1 MMRPR
6 PARWFEVLC
15 ARQDSGRL
23 LQALGNT
30 GAVELEARS
39 GTGLPAEYAA
49 MAGGLAEFHAW
60 QTRCADF
67 WPAPRLGNP
76 CPLPPMETLEQA
88 LDAVRRWGRECE
100 GDIAALQAVE
110 RQRVDLLRWREA
122 IRAWRAQASTLPPG
136 QASGALIG
144 SWLLDPGAASIAPET
159 LGLARSL
166 TLDGERR
173 VYLLVGE
180 RAAIAAAGPQIA
192 AGHGW
197 LSPAPTW
204 MPQQLEDFE
213 PAAAAQLASLDALAQ
228 QHRERMQ
235 RVATD
240 TRLAQALAD
249 LGRLDWIVR
258 NVRALRT
265 TALFALVSG
274 WTSDATGLCIE
285 RAVAESGAQALL
297 RFPPAPTDLSPP
309 LLLANPAWAR
319 PFEVFSAALG
329 VPGRNEADPTAVIA
343 IVAPLLFGYMFGD
356 IGQGAIIAVAGF
368 WLQRRHVLGR
378 LLLSGGIASMAFGWL
393 YGSVFAIEH
402 LVDPL
407 WVAPLQAPLLILG
420 VPLVGGALLLLLGLA
435 LNAVGAWWRGCFDE
449 WLRADAGGVL
459 VYIGLLLALVARDAL
474 WLAAAGLA
482 WTLIAAFAH
491 RQSLGALA
499 AAFGELLE
507 RSVQLLVNT
516 LSFARVGAFALAH
529 AGLSSAVIA
538 LTKAIDHPLLA
549 LAMLLAGNALILLLE
564 GMVVSIQTT
573 RLVLFEFF
581 TRFLT
586 GAGRVFS
593 PLPPPPA
600 ISLEA

>member
-1 MMRPR
+1 MMRPQ

-15 ARQDSGRL
+15 ARPDTGRL
-23 LQALGNT
+23 LHALGQT
-30 GAVELEARS
+30 GAVELEAH
-39 GTGLPAEYAA
+39 GGAGPPQDFAA

-60 QTRCADF
+60 LTRCASF
-67 WPAPRLGNP
+67 WPAPRQATS
-76 CPLPPMETLEQA
+76 CPLPPTETLAQA

-100 GDIAALQAVE
+100 SDIASLQALARE
-110 RQRVDLLRWREA
+110 RAELLRWREA
-122 IRAWRAQASTLPPG
+122 VCAWRAQAATLPQSHAG
-136 QASGALIG
+136 GTLIG
-144 SWLLDPGAASIAPET
+144 SWLLDPGSAALAPES

-166 TLDGERR
+166 TLDGDRR

-180 RAAIAAAGPQIA
+180 RATIAAAGPRIA
-192 AGHGW
+192 AGHGS
-197 LSPAPTW
+197 LIPAPAW
-204 MPQQLEDFE
+204 MPQRLDDFDL
-213 PAAAAQLASLDALAQ
+213 AAAQHLATLDAREEA
-228 QHRERMQ
+228 HRRHMLQ
-235 RVATD
+235 VAED
-240 TRLAQALAD
+240 ARLPQALAD
-249 LGRLDWIVR
+249 LERLDWIAR

-265 TALFALVSG
+265 TPLFALVTG
-274 WTSDATGLCIE
+274 WTSDASGRDIE
-285 RAVAESGAQALL
+285 RAVAASGASALL
-297 RFPPAPTDLSPP
+297 RFPPAPPQLSPP

-319 PFEVFSAALG
+319 PFEIFSAALG
-329 VPGRNEADPTAVIA
+329 VPGRNEADPTPVIA

-356 IGQGAIIAVAGF
+356 IGQGAVIAAAGW
-368 WLQRRHVLGR
+368 WLRRRHALGR
-378 LLLSGGIASMAFGWL
+378 LLLYGGVASMAFGWI
-393 YGSVFAIEH
+393 YGSVFAMEH
-402 LVDPL
+402 LVEPL

-420 VPLVGGALLLLLGLA
+420 VPLVGGALLLLLGLG

-474 WLAAAGLA
+474 WLTLAGLA
-482 WTLIAAFAH
+482 WTMLASLAH
-491 RQSLGALA
+491 RRTLGALA
-499 AAFGELLE
+499 AAIGELLE

-538 LTKAIDHPLLA
+538 LTKASDHPLLA

-586 GAGRVFS
+586 GAGRVFC
-593 PLPPPPA
+593 PIPPPPA
-600 ISLEA
+600 IPQET